1 MAGLVPIRKACFCPF
16 GTKPTALWLGSFI
29 SGSSAD
35 SEHHCERCLA
45 TTLHGTSRALK
56 VPCASHTLNWENICP
71 VKPRQQILALCR
83 GIFKPR
89 DGSPAQCGFCFLSP
103 SSDEPDASSA
113 RLLFCHCQQAT
124 DVAQPCRKTPME
136 QDLTVLNIHRHLKL
150 MGAPLVVRWG
160 QKLCTRLGLCSAR
173 AAGAEVGM
181 REV

>member
-1 MAGLVPIRKACFCPF
+1 MKGAWPQLYLVP
-16 GTKPTALWLGSFI
+16 
-29 SGSSAD
+29 
-35 SEHHCERCLA
+35 
-45 TTLHGTSRALK
+45 ALK

-71 VKPRQQILALCR
+71 IKPCQQILALCQ

-160 QKLCTRLGLCSAR
+160 ERNDAPGSGCAVRGQLGQMW
-173 AAGAEVGM
+173 G
-181 REV
+181 